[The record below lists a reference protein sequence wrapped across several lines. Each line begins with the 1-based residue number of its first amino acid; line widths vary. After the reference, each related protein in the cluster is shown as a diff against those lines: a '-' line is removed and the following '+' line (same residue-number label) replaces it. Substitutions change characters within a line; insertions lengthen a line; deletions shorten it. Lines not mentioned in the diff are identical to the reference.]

1 MTDALPS
8 FLQTNEIHSRQG
20 EKHKKTASL
29 PIDRTLK
36 KAANL
41 IKSGTLQNEFSVQD
55 GLMQKIDARAKT
67 LFLFFFMVIISLVK
81 EIPTQLAIS
90 LIFLILYT
98 LSHIRLFEVYKKIL
112 ILSFLFGF
120 IVVAPAALNLIT
132 GREIII
138 PLIRFRSAQQVWIY
152 HIPSIVGITR
162 EGSFFV
168 LRFYLKVLNSLTL
181 TFLIFYTTPFNKIIK
196 SMKIFRVPGILLLI
210 ITLAFKFIFV
220 LAQTIEETYFA
231 MKLRWWEQSG
241 ENESTRLITGRI
253 AYIFRKSWIKYE
265 EVYMAMTA
273 RGFSGDTNL
282 CYLRKVEWP
291 DILFLSLSL
300 LAGIII
306 LCFFI

>member
-1 MTDALPS
+1 MIEPLPT
-8 FLQTNEIHSRQG
+8 FLQTNEIHSRQEG
-20 EKHKKTASL
+20 KHKKTASL

-41 IKSGTLQNEFSVQD
+41 IKSGTLQNEFSVQA
-55 GLMQKIDARAKT
+55 GLMQKIDARVKT
-67 LFLFFFMVIISLVK
+67 LFLFFFIVIISLVRK
-81 EIPTQLAIS
+81 IPTQLAIS
-90 LIFLILYT
+90 LFFLILYA
-98 LSHIRLFEVYKKIL
+98 LSRIRLFEVYKKIL

-120 IVVAPAALNLIT
+120 MVVAPAALNLIT
-132 GREIII
+132 GGKIII
-138 PLIRFRSAQQVWIY
+138 PLFWFQAVHQVWIY
-152 HIPSIVGITR
+152 HIPSVIGITR
-162 EGSFFV
+162 EGLFFI

-196 SMKIFRVPGILLLI
+196 SMKIFHVPGILLLI

-231 MKLRWWEQSG
+231 MKLRWWEQAG
-241 ENESTRLITGRI
+241 ENESTKLITGRI

-265 EVYMAMTA
+265 EVYLAMTA
-273 RGFSGDTNL
+273 RGFSGDTDL

-300 LAGIII
+300 LAGISI